1 MPLDWH
7 THVVMARWMVS
18 MWMAREVLDGEHVD
32 GEVLVVVFFSFG
44 RRLVVLLISL
54 HILPWRCTCI

>member
-1 MPLDWH
+1 MLWMAH
-7 THVVMARWMVS
+7 TCGDDNMDGEHVVG
-18 MWMAREVLDGEHVD
+18 EVLDGEHVD
-32 GEVLVVVFFSFG
+32 GEVLVVECVSFG

>member
-1 MPLDWH
+1 M
-7 THVVMARWMVS
+7 
-18 MWMAREVLDGEHVD
+18 DGEHVD
-32 GEVLVVVFFSFG
+32 GEVLHGEHVNGEVLVVVFISFG

>member
-1 MPLDWH
+1 MAH
-7 THVVMARWMVS
+7 TCGDGKVDGEHVDG
-18 MWMAREVLDGEHVD
+18 EVLDGEHVD

-54 HILPWRCTCI
+54 HILPWRCTCT